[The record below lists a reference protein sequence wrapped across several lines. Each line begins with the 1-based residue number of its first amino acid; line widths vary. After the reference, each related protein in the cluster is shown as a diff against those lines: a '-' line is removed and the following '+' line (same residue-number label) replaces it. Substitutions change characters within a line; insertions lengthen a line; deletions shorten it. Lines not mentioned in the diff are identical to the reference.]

1 MLLTF
6 IIFSII
12 FSFLLYIIEIYYKK
26 STSNIAIIKTISFLI
41 LSIILSFLLNH
52 FTNPSNKYIPPKNNQ
67 ENNEINNEINNEKN
81 NEDYNKNFFKANEE
95 LFSNFT
101 NYFKSI

>member
-41 LSIILSFLLNH
+41 LSIIL
-52 FTNPSNKYIPPKNNQ
+52 FTIKVPRINYIK
-67 ENNEINNEINNEKN
+67 I
-81 NEDYNKNFFKANEE
+81 
-95 LFSNFT
+95 LT
-101 NYFKSI
+101 NCL